1 MKKTT
6 VSTRKW
12 WLISLSFIICHLSF
26 SPCGAQTFTQ
36 KLQKSVQGEGQV
48 RLHQDKA
55 IEDLVNGA
63 SGKVTT
69 TTTTTPTTTPK
80 PTHPVT
86 VAKEKK
92 TEKAEKAET
101 PKSETTAEQLTD
113 STNMKKPTHTMRTVG
128 YRVQAFAGGN
138 SRRDRQKAEQTGN
151 QLRSLFPGEQVYTH
165 FYSPRWICRI
175 GNYRTYEEAL
185 KMLEEVKKLGYSS
198 ATIVKGK
205 ISVAY

>member
-1 MKKTT
+1 
-6 VSTRKW
+6 
-12 WLISLSFIICHLSF
+12 
-26 SPCGAQTFTQ
+26 
-36 KLQKSVQGEGQV
+36 
-48 RLHQDKA
+48 
-55 IEDLVNGA
+55 
-63 SGKVTT
+63 
-69 TTTTTPTTTPK
+69 
-80 PTHPVT
+80 
-86 VAKEKK
+86 
-92 TEKAEKAET
+92 
-101 PKSETTAEQLTD
+101 
-113 STNMKKPTHTMRTVG
+113 
-128 YRVQAFAGGN
+128 VQAFAGGN